1 MTRRQ
6 TSIPVARRPARDL
19 RELKLRQPVLRAD
32 TVARTAL
39 VNRLRASTAPLA
51 TVLAPAGYGKTTLL
65 AQWAARDGRPTAWL
79 TLDPGDDDAAV
90 LARDLARAVAPLP
103 LGALPGASAASRL
116 GAALLSAER
125 PIALVLDNVHVLRSR
140 G

>member
-1 MTRRQ
+1 
-6 TSIPVARRPARDL
+6 VARHTARDL

-65 AQWAARDGRPTAWL
+65 AQWAARDGRPTAWV
-79 TLDPGDDDAAV
+79 TLGPENDDPGV
-90 LARDLARAVAPLP
+90 LAADLTRAVAPLP
-103 LGALPGASAASRL
+103 LGAPPAARPSAALRL
-116 GAALLSAER
+116 GAALLAARRPAGER
-125 PIALVLDNVHVLRSR
+125 AGEPSTQPA
-140 G
+140 